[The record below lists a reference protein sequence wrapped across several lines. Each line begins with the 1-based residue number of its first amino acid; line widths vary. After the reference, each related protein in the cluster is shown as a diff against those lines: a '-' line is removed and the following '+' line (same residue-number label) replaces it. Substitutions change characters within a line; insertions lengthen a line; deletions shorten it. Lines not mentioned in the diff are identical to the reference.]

1 MDRFKDCGLIRSVHL
16 PESLFALLRSDLFLV
31 FLKLAGAVASRVLTS
46 IYFWNKSASEDWRC
60 RLGNGGST
68 DDATDDPSLSA

>member
-31 FLKLAGAVASRVLTS
+31 FLKLSLAVLAGGCCREPSSHLHLLLEQV
-46 IYFWNKSASEDWRC
+46 SE
-60 RLGNGGST
+60 
-68 DDATDDPSLSA
+68 